1 MKKNRLVILLAGGLF
16 VLASALMSQT
26 KKPAAPAQKSPA
38 KAAALKASMDRGK
51 QVYLEQCLACHQAD
65 AGGVQNMNP
74 PLIKTKWVLGDK
86 TTLVQVVLKG
96 MTGEVDINGDTYHN
110 VMAPHNDLTDQQIAD
125 VLTYVRNNFGN
136 KATAVT
142 AAEVKAIRAKTKL

>member
-1 MKKNRLVILLAGGLF
+1 MHSNKIGSILAGGL
-16 VLASALMSQT
+16 LALAPFLMSQT
-26 KKPAAPAQKSPA
+26 QRPAAATQHKTGQG
-38 KAAALKASMDRGK
+38 LQASLVRGK

-96 MTGEVDINGDTYHN
+96 MTGPVDIDGDTYQN
-110 VMAPHNDLTDQQIAD
+110 VMAPHSDLTDRQIAD

-136 KATAVT
+136 KASRVT
-142 AAEVKAIRAKTKL
+142 AAEVKAIRAKTK